1 MSKVKICLDAGHYGK
16 YNRSVAVPAYYES
29 DMTWKLHLKLKA
41 ALEEYGIEV
50 ITTRANQNTDRGLK
64 DRGAAAKGCNLF
76 LSIHS
81 NATGSTVNEATDYPL
96 VIVPINGSG
105 DTIGA
110 KLAKC
115 IEETMGTAQTGRT
128 WDKKS
133 DKGYDWYGVIRGA
146 ASVGVPGLILE
157 HSFHTQTRAANWLLD
172 DANLDKLAKAEAAV
186 IAAYYGLTKATTTVT
201 QYTVTATSN
210 YDSKAEAEDVV
221 AKLIKAGFIADI
233 VEQTITVEVPVAPV
247 EPTPAV
253 PAPPVTPATPTK
265 SVEEIAKEVYA
276 GKWGNGQERKDRL
289 AAAGYDYAEIQKLV
303 NKLAKGETI
312 NVPAKKSV
320 TEIAQEVIDGKW
332 GNGQDRK
339 NKLVAAG
346 YDYSAVQKK
355 VNELLK

>member
-16 YNRSVAVPAYYES
+16 YNRSAAVPAYYES

-50 ITTRANQNTDRGLK
+50 ITTRANQNTDRALK

-81 NATGSTVNEATDYPL
+81 NATGSAVDEVTDYPL
-96 VIVPINGSG
+96 VIVPIDGSG
-105 DTIGA
+105 DAIGTQ
-110 KLAKC
+110 LAKC
-115 IEETMGTAQTGRT
+115 IEETMGTKQKGRI
-128 WDKKS
+128 WEKKS

-146 ASVGVPGLILE
+146 TSVGVPGLILE
-157 HSFHTQTRAANWLLD
+157 HSFHTQTKATNWLLN
-172 DANLDKLAKAEAAV
+172 DANLDKLAKAEADV
-186 IAAYYGLTKATTTVT
+186 IAAYYGLSKTNTTVT

-210 YDSKAEAEDVV
+210 YAIRAEAEEVV
-221 AKLIKAGFIADI
+221 AKLVKAGFVADI
-233 VEQTITVEVPVAPV
+233 TEQTITVEVPAPPI
-247 EPTPAV
+247 EPTPA
-253 PAPPVTPATPTK
+253 APVAPSKK
-265 SVEEIAKEVYA
+265 SIEEVAKEVYA

-303 NKLAKGETI
+303 NKLANGESI
-312 NVPAKKSV
+312 SAPAKKSI
-320 TEIAQEVIDGKW
+320 TEIAQEVVAGFW

-339 NKLVAAG
+339 NKIVAAG
-346 YDYSAVQKK
+346 YDYAAVQKK